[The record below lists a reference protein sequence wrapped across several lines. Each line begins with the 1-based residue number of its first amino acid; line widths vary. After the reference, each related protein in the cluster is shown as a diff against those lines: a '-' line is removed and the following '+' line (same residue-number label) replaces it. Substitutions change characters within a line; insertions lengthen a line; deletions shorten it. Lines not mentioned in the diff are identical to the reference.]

1 LDEKKV
7 ITATLRYGVLIA
19 SILVISGLTLFIVIN
34 PNANV
39 YKFNTSNISLTDFK
53 NPLTITLYGVIVL
66 VSIPPII
73 VLEQIIIYASEKDKI
88 YIGISALVF
97 TLMLF
102 AILIM
107 PRLLHI

>member
-1 LDEKKV
+1 MDEKKV
-7 ITATLRYGVLIA
+7 ISTTLKYGVLIA
-19 SILVISGLTLFIVIN
+19 SILVISGLIIFTASD

-39 YKFNTSNISLTDFK
+39 YNFNTSNISLTDFK
-53 NPLTITLYGVIVL
+53 NPLTITLYGVIAL
-66 VSIPPII
+66 ISIPPII

-88 YIGISALVF
+88 YIGIGALVLS
-97 TLMLF
+97 LMMF